1 MRSPR
6 EHVTVKRRRSEA
18 YWPVGREAGE
28 GVERVVVRSGKE
40 SRRVIWKPINRR
52 EFEAR

>member
-28 GVERVVVRSGKE
+28 ELKGLWSEVGRKAEE
-40 SRRVIWKPINRR
+40 
-52 EFEAR
+52 

>member
-18 YWPVGREAGE
+18 YRPVGRKL
-28 GVERVVVRSGKE
+28 VKE
-40 SRRVIWKPINRR
+40 MKGLWSEVGRKT
-52 EFEAR
+52 EE

>member
-28 GVERVVVRSGKE
+28 GHERAVVRSGKE
-40 SRRVIWKPINRR
+40 NRRVIWKPK
-52 EFEAR
+52 